1 MRLAVMG
8 IVAFCLLLAPG
19 LYPGAG
25 PLAMAQA
32 AETGRWRHAI
42 SLTGEPKYPATFVQP
57 VYVNASAPKGGR
69 IRLGTLGT
77 FDNFNPFISGVKGNL
92 AAYLLNIYE
101 PLLWPTLD
109 EPTTE
114 YGLIAEAVAF
124 PDDYSSAS
132 FRLRQQARWHDGK
145 PITADD
151 VIFSFLTW
159 KRLSPQFNRL
169 FLKVSGVRKVSER
182 EVMFSFSEKGDAS
195 LPLYIGQMSILPKH
209 WWEGMDAQGRK
220 RDVGTTTQEP
230 PLGSGPY
237 RLKAFVPGRSIVY
250 ERVTD
255 YWGSKLPVRIGTENF
270 DILEIE
276 YFRDASV
283 LFEAFKADQIDV
295 RRELSLKSWVVGYDF
310 TAANDGRVIK
320 DAYPIERLGIA
331 KSFIF
336 NQRRDKFA
344 DVRVRKAL
352 ALAYSFDDMNRQVFH
367 NMLSRPGSY
376 FPTTDFEAR
385 GPLSAGE
392 KAILVATP
400 DAPAESLL
408 ASVTQETPR
417 LSHRANLFQAL
428 NLLKQ
433 AGYRLKDGRL
443 VDARDQVLQIEF
455 VLEDVAME
463 RVAASYADSLEK
475 LGISTAVRV
484 IDDVQYQNRLRTFD
498 FDIVVHAWVQGHAP
512 GNEQRE
518 YWGSASAEKRG
529 TNNLA
534 GLKKPVID
542 SLVERLVL
550 ANDRGEKIAAGRLL
564 DRVLRADYLSV
575 LISVEDKEYVARWD
589 RFGQPNRL
597 PQYGGAAFPALWWW
611 DAAKAAKTGTR

>member
-1 MRLAVMG
+1 MCLAWMRV
-8 IVAFCLLLAPG
+8 VACCFLIASGFL
-19 LYPGAG
+19 PGATPSVLAQQDATG
-25 PLAMAQA
+25 P
-32 AETGRWRHAI
+32 WRHAI
-42 SLTGEPKYPATFVQP
+42 SLTGEPKYPPAFVQP
-57 VYVNASAPKGGR
+57 DYINPSAPKGGR
-69 IRLGTLGT
+69 VRMGTLGT

-101 PLLWPTLD
+101 PLLWPTFD

-114 YGLIAEAVAF
+114 YGLIAQSVAF

-132 FRLRQQARWHDGK
+132 FRLRPEARWHDGK
-145 PITADD
+145 PITAED
-151 VIFSFLTW
+151 VIFSFHTW

-169 FLKVSGVRKVSER
+169 FVKVSGVTKVSDH
-182 EVMFSFSEKGDAS
+182 EVRFSFSEKGDAS
-195 LPLYIGQMSILPKH
+195 LPLYIGQMSVLPQH

-220 RDVGTTTQEP
+220 RDVGLTTQEP

-237 RLKAFVPGRSIVY
+237 RLKAFVPGRSIAY
-250 ERVTD
+250 ERVPD

-270 DILEIE
+270 DLLEIE

-283 LFEAFKADQIDV
+283 LFEAFKADQIDM

-310 TAANDGRVIK
+310 NAANDGRVIK
-320 DAYPIERLGIA
+320 DAYTIDRLGIA

-336 NQRRDKFA
+336 NQRRDKFS

-376 FPTTDFEAR
+376 FPRTDFEAK
-385 GPLSAGE
+385 GALNAGE
-392 KAILVATP
+392 KTILADTP
-400 DAPAESLL
+400 GAPSEMLL
-408 ASVTQETPR
+408 TDIAKDTPR
-417 LSHRANLFQAL
+417 VSQRANLFEAL
-428 NLLKQ
+428 KLLKE

-443 VDARDQVLQIEF
+443 VDRRGQVLQIEF

-463 RVAASYADSLEK
+463 RVAANYADALEK
-475 LGISTAVRV
+475 LGISTAIRV

-518 YWGSASAEKRG
+518 YWGSEGADKRG
-529 TNNLA
+529 TNNLG

-542 SLVERLVL
+542 TLVERLVL
-550 ANDRGEKIAAGRLL
+550 ARDRVEKIAAGRLL

-575 LISVEDKEYVARWD
+575 LVSVEDKEYVARWD
-589 RFGQPNRL
+589 RFGRPDQMPR
-597 PQYGGAAFPALWWW
+597 YGGAAFPALWWW
-611 DAAKAAKTGTR
+611 DTTKAAKTGSR